1 MSKYGRSHGCAS
13 ELLASS
19 VGDVFSFLGLVLSE
33 HSEVYEVDTVSVDT
47 EVLRLDISVDE
58 PLIMKGLQGSEHALT
73 YLTKIQLLY
82 WLLKI
87 VHDTRF
93 QKVHDYEVV
102 LLASGG
108 FVGESML
115 IVFGEEL
122 DTRV

>member
-13 ELLASS
+13 KLFASS
-19 VGDVFSFLGLVLSE
+19 VGDVFSFLSLVLSE

-47 EVLRLDISVDE
+47 KVLRLDISVDE

-93 QKVHDYEVV
+93 QKVHDYEVI
-102 LLASGG
+102 LLASLG
-108 FVGESML
+108 FV
-115 IVFGEEL
+115 
-122 DTRV
+122 